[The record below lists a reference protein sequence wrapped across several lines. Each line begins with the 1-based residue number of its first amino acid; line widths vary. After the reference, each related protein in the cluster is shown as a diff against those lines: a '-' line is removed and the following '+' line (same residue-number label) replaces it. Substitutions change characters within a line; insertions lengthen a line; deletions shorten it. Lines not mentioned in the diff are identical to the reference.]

1 VYECTN
7 KKTKKVYAVKVIDK
21 SQVGADKKME
31 RRIAEEIKILQKG
44 FSFLLTPTIDLFSQP
59 SKHHPVI

>member
-7 KKTKKVYAVKVIDK
+7 KQTKKEYAVKVIDK
-21 SQVGADKKME
+21 TQIVADKKME

-44 FSFLLTPTIDLFSQP
+44 GIFCFPPKTHFSTQ
-59 SKHHPVI
+59 